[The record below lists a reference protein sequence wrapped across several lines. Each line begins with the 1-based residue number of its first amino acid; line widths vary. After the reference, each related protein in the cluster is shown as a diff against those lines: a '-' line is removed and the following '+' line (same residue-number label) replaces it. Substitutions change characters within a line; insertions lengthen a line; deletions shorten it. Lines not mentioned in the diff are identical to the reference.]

1 LTYRKSDGLLF
12 RNPYL
17 FNKNS
22 KSEKFLMQLAQD
34 YPDILKNV
42 FAANAYENI
51 VDSNFL
57 NAYIPRDFP
66 IPRIDD
72 PRKTQ
77 APEVGVQRHPAYVKS
92 SEINQIFNYIG
103 FIKRMNN
110 RQYVKYLPQL
120 FQELKRF
127 IRVLEEIIYAP
138 AISISEDIY
147 RELDAGMQNFFNA
160 YHSRSRD
167 REDWVEEIWRH
178 QKLFLEHID
187 VLLKTLKIN
196 GQVFDLK
203 SDPLHEAVVAFC
215 RNYFDDMDKDPPGET
230 DMNFVANCCSKA
242 AHDNQPK
249 TLWSG
254 DRHITRILIA
264 LYRYSSLTSQFPQ
277 IYLRANYM
285 PLYFS
290 QIFPE

>member
-1 LTYRKSDGLLF
+1 
-12 RNPYL
+12 
-17 FNKNS
+17 
-22 KSEKFLMQLAQD
+22 MQPVQN
-34 YPDILKNV
+34 YPNILKNV
-42 FAANAYENI
+42 FEANAYENI

-57 NAYIPRDFP
+57 NAYIPRNFP

-72 PRKTQ
+72 PRKVE
-77 APEVGVQRHPAYVKS
+77 AKDIGVPRHPAYVKS

-110 RQYVKYLPQL
+110 RQYVKYLPLL

-127 IRVLEEIIYAP
+127 IRVLEEVIYAP
-138 AISISEDIY
+138 AITISEDIY
-147 RELDAGMQNFFNA
+147 QELDAGLLSFFEA
-160 YHSRSRD
+160 YHARSCDRD
-167 REDWVEEIWRH
+167 SWVEEIWRH
-178 QKLFLEHID
+178 QKQFLEQID
-187 VLLKTLKIN
+187 MLLKTLKIN

-203 SDPLHEAVVAFC
+203 SDPLHESIVDFC
-215 RNYFDDMDKDPPGET
+215 RNYFNDLKKDPPGET

-249 TLWSG
+249 TVWSG
-254 DRHITRILIA
+254 DRHITRILSA
-264 LYRYSSLTSQFPQ
+264 LYRNSSLTTQFPQ